1 MDNNQHKELP
11 ILFKISFNK
20 LLLEYEKFTE
30 DSNELVSNKA
40 QKIVKIGTDYP
51 ELREGFTDLNLLETY
66 KSQISDILY
75 DSFSPLLTKNEIKAA
90 SIPFEDVI
98 FNSSERLKKIIK
110 TAGDD
115 FVLRIEN
122 MPEEDLYIIVCVVI
136 LNFHYGYNINFKR
149 PFFYQIPD
157 ASGIIRYYK
166 ILYNADFLEISPT
179 ERAPIIT
186 EDDYNELL
194 DNFHNISLW
203 KKKFPPKSYLFKGF
217 VISNIFDVT
226 EDQSISNVKSS
237 LIKEKNH
244 TDENQTESF
253 QEIFRSLFGIKDLK
267 VGFSVY
273 NKPEDM
279 FEKVYLG
286 NGLTSF
292 LLNTKETSKCHDVL
306 CVGAYNKLLNNNKI
320 LTFSDVDAAFKGSGN
335 QVPELKAFKE
345 QGIKSAIL
353 APIASNKQLLGVLE
367 IVSNKPKVL
376 NSINA
381 IKLAD
386 IMPFIISAVK
396 RTKEEEENLIEAIIQ
411 KECTSIHPS
420 VHWKF
425 VSEAKKF
432 INQQSRGEKATFNKI
447 AFNDIY
453 PLFGEIDIK
462 GSSEARNL
470 ATRQDLNIQLNDVK
484 CILLEALKIEALPV
498 YEQFIYQINEY
509 LEGLDHHFK
518 VDSEQQISNF
528 LRHDLSLVIDHLSNK
543 DSLKDLIQS
552 YKDQTNNN
560 LHGQYTHREKYDTTI
575 SLINKE
581 MALFLDKKQAEAQK
595 MYPHYFERFKTDG
608 VEHNMYIGEAI
619 TKEDS
624 FNPVYLYN
632 LRLWQLQVMCEME
645 NVYYQMQPS
654 LPIQLDVASMILV
667 FNQPLSISFRMDEK
681 RFDVE
686 GTYNAR
692 YENIKKRV
700 DKAYIKGTKK
710 RITQK
715 GKMAIIYSQRQD
727 EIEYLRYVK
736 FLQAK
741 KYLASD
747 LEIVDLEDLQ
757 AVTGLKAMIISI
769 LYTQN
774 LEDKEFYT
782 YEDLMKELKS

>member
-1 MDNNQHKELP
+1 MNNNQHKELP

-20 LLLEYEKFTE
+20 LLLEYEKLAE
-30 DSNELVSNKA
+30 DSNELASKNA
-40 QKIVKIGTDYP
+40 HKILKIGADYP
-51 ELREGFTDLNLLETY
+51 ELREGFTDLTLLETY
-66 KSQISDILY
+66 KSQINAILY
-75 DSFSPLLTKNEIKAA
+75 DSFNPLLTKNEIKAA

-98 FNSSERLKKIIK
+98 FNSSERFKKIIK

-136 LNFHYGYNINFKR
+136 LNFYYGYNLNFKR
-149 PFFYQIPD
+149 PFLYKIPD
-157 ASGIIRYYK
+157 AHGIIRYFK
-166 ILYNADFLEISPT
+166 ILYNADFLEIFPT
-179 ERAPIIT
+179 QNAPKIT
-186 EDDYNELL
+186 EDDYNQLL
-194 DNFHNISLW
+194 DNFHKITLW
-203 KKKFPPKSYLFKGF
+203 REKFPPKSYLFKGF

-237 LIKEKNH
+237 LIKEKNYQ
-244 TDENQTESF
+244 DENQTESF

-273 NKPEDM
+273 NRTEDM
-279 FEKVYLG
+279 FERVLLG

-292 LLNTKETSKCHDVL
+292 LLNTRDTSKCHDVL
-306 CVGAYNKLLNNNKI
+306 CLGAYNKLLNNNKL
-320 LTFSDVDAAFKGSGN
+320 LTFSDVDAAFKGSGS

-353 APIASNKQLLGVLE
+353 APIASNNQLLGVLE

-381 IKLAD
+381 IKLTD

-411 KECTSIHPS
+411 KECTSIHTS

-432 INQQSRGEKATFNKI
+432 IHQQSRGEKATFNKI

-453 PLFGEIDIK
+453 PLFGQIDIK

-470 ATRQDLNIQLNDVK
+470 ATRLDLNIQLNDVK
-484 CILLEALKIEALPV
+484 LILQKALNIEALPV

-509 LEGLDHHFK
+509 LEGLDHHFQ
-518 VDSEQQISNF
+518 VDSERQISNF
-528 LRHDLSLVIDHLSNK
+528 LNHDLSLVIDHLSSK
-543 DSLKDLIQS
+543 DSLKDLIHS
-552 YKDQTNNN
+552 YKQQNSNNI
-560 LHGQYTHREKYDTTI
+560 HTKYTHREKYDTTI

-645 NVYYQMQPS
+645 NAYYKMQPN

-715 GKMAIIYSQRQD
+715 GKIAIIYSQNQD
-727 EIEYLRYVK
+727 EVEYLRYVK
-736 FLQAK
+736 FLQSK
-741 KYLASD
+741 KYLDTDIS
-747 LEIVDLEDLQ
+747 IVDLEDLQ
-757 AVTGLKAMIISI
+757 AVTGLKAMLISI